1 MYVKVGKQVTVF
13 GYILTSDLN
22 TTGGS
27 GNVQIS
33 GLPFISSNPGFS
45 SVSVGYTSNWGTNHP
60 AGGYV
65 ASNASII
72 YLTER
77 KTDIHGSLTEM
88 AVSNLNSVTGA
99 NYNALMFSATYLTTS

>member
-1 MYVKVGKQVTVF
+1 
-13 GYILTSDLN
+13 
-22 TTGGS
+22 
-27 GNVQIS
+27 
-33 GLPFISSNPGFS
+33 
-45 SVSVGYTSNWGTNHP
+45 VGYTSNWGTNHP

-65 ASNASII
+65 ASNASVI

-77 KTDIHGSLTEM
+77 KTDIHGALSEM